1 MGLLDWL
8 KESPKPAEKKVE
20 KTEETVTETV
30 KKAAG
35 KVLGTVKRTPGKFC
49 YVTKDGKVM
58 ECDVKRGKKKS

>member
-1 MGLLDWL
+1 MGWLDSL
-8 KESPKPAEKKVE
+8 FKEEKKEVKTAPETPE
-20 KTEETVTETV
+20 KVVETV

-58 ECDVKRGKKKS
+58 ECDVKRGKKKA